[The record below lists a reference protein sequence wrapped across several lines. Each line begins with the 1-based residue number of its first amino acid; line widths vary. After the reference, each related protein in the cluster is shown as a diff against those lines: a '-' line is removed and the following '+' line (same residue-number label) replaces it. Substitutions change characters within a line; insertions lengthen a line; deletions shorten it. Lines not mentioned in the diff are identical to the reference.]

1 MKHWCKFCGGLM
13 VVRNLWRIP
22 GWPIIGCKVCR
33 RVKW

>member
-13 VVRNLWRIP
+13 VVRQLW
-22 GWPIIGCKVCR
+22 GMFAVIGCKVCR